1 MTTGAIRACL
11 CLCLCAFGL
20 ALSAQDGAVADK
32 PPAEVAALAERHQ
45 RSRTLRGSFSWLV
58 RPILGPVDPARR
70 ARSGDFAFAVPA
82 SYNIV
87 VRDGADGPVDR
98 WCSDGKARWEVSRLS
113 PGDPADVRG
122 PLAVDGGDADYRRVI
137 ACLRLDLDQLVR
149 DHIPTWRGQ
158 ERVLELRPREKDAG
172 ARGPQVAAIAIQLGP
187 EGDPQR
193 VDIDHTDGNRW
204 AVEVTRLERDVAL
217 PPELFSPPLAQP
229 R

>member
-11 CLCLCAFGL
+11 CLSLCAAGVTL
-20 ALSAQDGAVADK
+20 PAQDQAGAERA
-32 PPAEVAALAERHQ
+32 PAELEALAARHQ
-45 RSRTLRGSFSWLV
+45 RSRTLRGTFTWLV
-58 RPILGPVDPARR
+58 RPILGPADPARR
-70 ARSGDFAFAVPA
+70 PRSGDFAFVVPA

-137 ACLRLDLDQLVR
+137 ACLRLDLDQLVK
-149 DHIPTWRGQ
+149 DHIPTWRGP

-172 ARGPQVAAIAIQLGP
+172 AGGAQVVAIAIHLGA
-187 EGDPQR
+187 EGDPRR
-193 VDIDHTDGNRW
+193 VDIDHADGNRW
-204 AVEVTRLERDVAL
+204 AVEVTSLERDGAL
-217 PPELFSPPLAQP
+217 APELFAPPPAQ
-229 R
+229 RR